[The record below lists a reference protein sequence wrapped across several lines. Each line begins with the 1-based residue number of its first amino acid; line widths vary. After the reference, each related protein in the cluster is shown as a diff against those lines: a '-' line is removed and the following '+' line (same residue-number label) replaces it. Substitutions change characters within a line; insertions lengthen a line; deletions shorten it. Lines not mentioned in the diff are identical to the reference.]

1 MVFRRRSPV
10 LAVVAAMVLLGTA
23 GCAEAGVRAAQVSE
37 AGLAITT
44 VTVKPSGGKP
54 RRYRVEIAATPA
66 QQAKGMM
73 FRTKMPQGTGMIFPL
88 KPPRFASFWMEN
100 TLLPLDL
107 IFIAP
112 DGKVLNIVQ
121 GEPKSRAQLYSSGP
135 AAAVLE
141 LNAGEAARIG
151 LEPGDKVEGGF

>member
-1 MVFRRRSPV
+1 MLFRRRSPV
-10 LAVVAAMVLLGTA
+10 LAVVAAMALLGTA

-73 FRTKMPQGTGMIFPL
+73 FRTVMPRDTGMIFPMN
-88 KPPRFASFWMEN
+88 PPRFASFWMEN
-100 TLLPLDL
+100 TYLPLDI
-107 IFIAP
+107 IFIAA
-112 DGKVLNIVQ
+112 DGRVLNIAQ

-151 LEPGDKVEGGF
+151 LEPGDMVEGGF

>member
-1 MVFRRRSPV
+1 MLFRRGSPV
-10 LAVVAAMVLLGTA
+10 LAVVAAILLSGAA
-23 GCAEAGVRAAQVSE
+23 GCTETGVRAAQVSP
-37 AGLAITT
+37 AGMAVTT
-44 VTVKPSGGKP
+44 LTLKPSGGKP
-54 RRYRVEIAATPA
+54 RRYRVEVAATEA

-73 FRTKMPQGTGMIFPL
+73 FRTVMPRDTGMIFPM

-100 TLLPLDL
+100 TLLPLDI

-121 GEPKSRAQLYSSGP
+121 GEPKSRTPLYSVGP

-141 LNAGEAARIG
+141 LNAGESARIG
-151 LEPGDKVEGGF
+151 LEPGDAVEGGF